1 MMRRILLFFAI
12 TASSLSLVFSQK
24 TYMVS
29 VDDRNAAIELT
40 KNAVL
45 DINNK
50 NYSNA
55 FIKLRESIEVDSVF
69 RETYLRIYQVCSLS
83 QKHVDET
90 ISALEKGK
98 RIFEQDDELFFYCGE
113 IYRQNAINDKAF
125 YEYSKAIE
133 YAKINGENYYLVPYY
148 YLNRGNL
155 FLTSEQYESAI
166 SDYSYLIKLDSTSTS
181 GLTNRGIAYYKLG
194 INEKACD
201 DWELAAKYGFDKANE
216 YYQKHCVGEVQ
227 QEL

>member
-1 MMRRILLFFAI
+1 MMRRIALIFAI
-12 TASSLSLVFSQK
+12 TSATISLVYSQK

-40 KNAVL
+40 QNAVL
-45 DINNK
+45 DINSK
-50 NYSNA
+50 NYANA
-55 FIKLRESIEVDSVF
+55 FIKLRESIEIDSVF
-69 RETYLRIYQVCSLS
+69 RETYLRIYQVYALS
-83 QKHVDET
+83 HENVYET
-90 ISALEKGK
+90 ISTLEKGK

-113 IYRQNAINDKAF
+113 IYRQNEMVEKAF

-133 YAKINGENYYLVPYY
+133 YAKVNGEDYYLVPYY

-155 FLTSEQYESAI
+155 LLTSEQFELAI
-166 SDYSYLIKLDSTSTS
+166 KDYSYLIKLDSTSTS

-201 DWELAAKYGFDKANE
+201 DWEIAAKYGFDKANE
-216 YYQKHCVGEVQ
+216 YYQKHCKDEVEQ
-227 QEL
+227 GL